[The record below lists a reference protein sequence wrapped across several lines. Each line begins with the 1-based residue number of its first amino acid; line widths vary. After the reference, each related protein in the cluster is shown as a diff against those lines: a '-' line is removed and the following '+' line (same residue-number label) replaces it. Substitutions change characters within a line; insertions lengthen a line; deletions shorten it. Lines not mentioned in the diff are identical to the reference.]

1 MYSKE
6 PALNN
11 LYKSKAHRS
20 LLNPCIFAKS
30 LEMQFPKISKRFF
43 FWIFLKLNPHH
54 CLLLINILLSRSR
67 GVELAA

>member
-11 LYKSKAHRS
+11 LYKSKAHQS

-30 LEMQFPKISKRFF
+30 LEMQFPKISKSFF
-43 FWIFLKLNPHH
+43 LDFFKTKSSSLFIPYQH
-54 CLLLINILLSRSR
+54 
-67 GVELAA
+67 LAFQK